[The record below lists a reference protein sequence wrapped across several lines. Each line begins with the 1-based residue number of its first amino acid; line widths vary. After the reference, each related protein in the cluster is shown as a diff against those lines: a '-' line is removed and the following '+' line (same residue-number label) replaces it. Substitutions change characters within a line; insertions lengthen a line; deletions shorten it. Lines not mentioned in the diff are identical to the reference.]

1 MAGRIRDEDI
11 ALVREQSPIAEVIGE
26 YLQLRNAGG
35 GSLKGL
41 CPFHDEKTPSF
52 NVTPARGLW
61 YCFSCA
67 DGGDV
72 IRFVEKVDNLTF
84 PEAVER
90 LGARAGIE
98 LTYEQGGHVP
108 GHEQSRRRRL
118 LAAHQAAAEF
128 YAERLRAP
136 VAAPARQF
144 LSERGFELAD
154 AEGFGCGYA
163 PAEWEALTRHL
174 RGRGFTDSELLL
186 SGLASQ
192 GRRGPVDR
200 FRGRLV
206 WPIRDLTGDVIAF
219 GARKLDP
226 EDTGPKYLNT
236 PETPLFKK
244 SSVLYGADLAKREI
258 AHRRQAV
265 IVEGYTDVMACHL
278 SGVPT
283 AVATSGTSFGDGHVK
298 VLRRLLMDADQF
310 LGEVVF
316 TFDGDAAGQRA
327 ALRAFDLEERFV
339 TQTFVAVQAD
349 GLDPCDLRVKH
360 GPEAVRDLVA
370 RRVPVFEFAIRS
382 ELAKYNLETNEGR
395 IAALDASARIIARI
409 KDRGLRDRYA
419 VSLDRWLGMLNE
431 EFVLARVRE
440 HAARAQGR
448 AGVGGSGPGRNPS
461 GPAGAGPGRV
471 RGGPGGPVRP
481 GGPGSGAPGGPGMA
495 GGPGARGARGGPG
508 APPGPGG
515 GTAGGSGIAAGGAA
529 RAGGPAAAG
538 SDAEAGGSAR
548 AGGLAEP
555 VRYDLAD
562 PVIQVEREALKL
574 AVQRPALCGPA
585 FDVLGPAAF
594 TAPPHAAV
602 RELIDSCGGARGA
615 AGVQVWVA
623 RLRDAAP
630 DDQIRGFVTRLAVE
644 ALRVPR
650 ADGEPDTRYAD
661 AVLARVEELAVS
673 RRIAEVKSRLQRL
686 NPVDAQPEYNRTFG
700 DLVALEQRRK
710 ALVEK
715 AAGAF

>member
-1 MAGRIRDEDI
+1 VAGRIRDEDI
-11 ALVREQSPIAEVIGE
+11 ALVRERSPIAEVVGD

-72 IRFVEKVDNLTF
+72 IKFVEKVDNLSF

-90 LGARAGIE
+90 LAARAGLE
-98 LTYEQGGHVP
+98 LTYEQGGAVP
-108 GHEQSRRRRL
+108 GQEHSQRRRL
-118 LAAHQAAAEF
+118 LAAHAAASEF
-128 YAERLRAP
+128 YAERLRTLA
-136 VAAPARQF
+136 AAPARAF
-144 LSERGFELAD
+144 LTERGFELAD
-154 AEGFGCGYA
+154 AERFGAGYA

-174 RGRGFTDSELLL
+174 RGRGFTEAELLL

-192 GRRGPVDR
+192 GKRGPVDR

-219 GARKLDP
+219 GARKLAVD
-226 EDTGPKYLNT
+226 DDGPKYLNT

-278 SGVPT
+278 AGVPT
-283 AVATSGTSFGDGHVK
+283 AVATCGTSFGDGHVK

-310 LGEVVF
+310 RGEVVF

-327 ALRAFDLEERFV
+327 VLRAFDLEERFV
-339 TQTFVAVQAD
+339 TQTFVAVQPD
-349 GLDPCDLRVKH
+349 GLDPCDLRCKY
-360 GPEAVRDLVA
+360 GDGAVRDLVA

-382 ELAKYNLETNEGR
+382 ELAKHDLDTNEGR
-395 IAALDASARIIARI
+395 LAALDAAARIIARI
-409 KDRGLRDRYA
+409 KDRGLINRYA
-419 VSLDRWLGMLNE
+419 VSLDKWLGMLDE
-431 EFVLARVRE
+431 EFVRSRVLEQASR
-440 HAARAQGR
+440 R
-448 AGVGGSGPGRNPS
+448 GGSR
-461 GPAGAGPGRV
+461 
-471 RGGPGGPVRP
+471 RP
-481 GGPGSGAPGGPGMA
+481 GG
-495 GGPGARGARGGPG
+495 R
-508 APPGPGG
+508 
-515 GTAGGSGIAAGGAA
+515 
-529 RAGGPAAAG
+529 AAAPAWPRHPG
-538 SDAEAGGSAR
+538 EAPRRQSPGQDGGQNGRPGVAREEAGSEEQA
-548 AGGLAEP
+548 P
-555 VRYDLAD
+555 YDLGD

-594 TAPPHAAV
+594 TAEPHVAV
-602 RELIDSCGGARGA
+602 RELIDGCGGARGA
-615 AGVQVWVA
+615 ASVQEWVA
-623 RLRDAAP
+623 RLRDTAP
-630 DDQIRGFVTRLAVE
+630 DDRVRGFVTRLAVE
-644 ALRVPR
+644 PLRVPR

-686 NPVDAQPEYNRTFG
+686 NPVEAQSDYNRTFG

>member
-11 ALVREQSPIAEVIGE
+11 ALVREQSPIAEVVGE

-72 IRFVEKVDNLTF
+72 IRFVEKVDNLSF

-90 LGARAGIE
+90 LAARAGIE
-98 LTYEQGGHVP
+98 LTYEQGGSVP
-108 GHEQSRRRRL
+108 GHEQSMRRRM

-128 YAERLRAP
+128 YAERLHGP
-136 VAAPARQF
+136 PAAPAREF
-144 LSERGFELAD
+144 LAERGFELAD
-154 AEGFGCGYA
+154 AEPFGCGYA

-174 RGRGFTDSELLL
+174 RGRGFSDSELLL

-226 EDTGPKYLNT
+226 DDNGPKYLNT

-327 ALRAFDLEERFV
+327 VLRAFDLEERFV
-339 TQTFVAVQAD
+339 TQTFVAVQSD

-382 ELAKYNLETNEGR
+382 ELAKHNLETNEGR
-395 IAALDASARIIARI
+395 LAALDASARIIARI

-431 EFVLARVRE
+431 DFVLARVRQ
-440 HAARAQGR
+440 HAARGPVRPGA
-448 AGVGGSGPGRNPS
+448 AVTGPGR
-461 GPAGAGPGRV
+461 GPAGTGPGQAGRGPGRPGGS
-471 RGGPGGPVRP
+471 GGPGGPA
-481 GGPGSGAPGGPGMA
+481 GP
-495 GGPGARGARGGPG
+495 GGPG
-508 APPGPGG
+508 APGARGLRDGPGAPATGGPMGPGAPGPGTAG
-515 GTAGGSGIAAGGAA
+515 PGTAWRGAPGQEGSGPEAGGAA
-529 RAGGPAAAG
+529 
-538 SDAEAGGSAR
+538 ESA
-548 AGGLAEP
+548 P
-555 VRYDLAD
+555 YDLAD

-602 RELIDSCGGARGA
+602 RELIDGCGGARGA
-615 AGVQVWVA
+615 ASAQEWVT

-630 DDQIRGFVTRLAVE
+630 DDQIRGFVTQLAVE

-673 RRIAEVKSRLQRL
+673 RRIAQVKSRLQRL
-686 NPVDAQPEYNRTFG
+686 NPVDARAEYNRTFG

>member
-1 MAGRIRDEDI
+1 VAGRIRDEDI
-11 ALVREQSPIAEVIGE
+11 ALVREQSPIADVVGE

-72 IRFVEKVDNLTF
+72 IKFVEKVDNLSF
-84 PEAVER
+84 PEAIER
-90 LGARAGIE
+90 LAARAGIE
-98 LTYEQGGHVP
+98 LRYEQGGHVP
-108 GHEQSRRRRL
+108 GQEHSQRRRL

-128 YAERLRAP
+128 YTERLRTP
-136 VAAPARQF
+136 PAAPARAF
-144 LSERGFELAD
+144 LAEREFDLA
-154 AEGFGCGYA
+154 AVEPFGVGYA

-174 RGRGFTDSELLL
+174 RGRGFTDAELLL

-200 FRGRLV
+200 FRGRLM
-206 WPIRDLTGDVIAF
+206 WPIRDLGGDVIAF
-219 GARKLDP
+219 GARKLSA
-226 EDTGPKYLNT
+226 EDDGPKYLNT

-244 SSVLYGADLAKREI
+244 SSVLYGADLAKRDI

-278 SGVPT
+278 AGVTT

-310 LGEVVF
+310 RGEVVF

-349 GLDPCDLRVKH
+349 GLDPCDLRVKQ

-370 RRVPVFEFAIRS
+370 RRVPVFEFAIHS
-382 ELAKYNLETNEGR
+382 ELAKHNLDTNEGKL
-395 IAALDASARIIARI
+395 AALDAAARIIARI
-409 KDRGLRDRYA
+409 KDRGLINRYA
-419 VSLDRWLGMLNE
+419 VSLDRWLGLLDE
-431 EFVLARVRE
+431 EFVRSRVLE
-440 HAARAQGR
+440 QAARQGGARAADGR
-448 AGVGGSGPGRNPS
+448 ADRASAGQAGSRGSSAPQRRQS
-461 GPAGAGPGRV
+461 ASEGAQRDGQH
-471 RGGPGGPVRP
+471 
-481 GGPGSGAPGGPGMA
+481 
-495 GGPGARGARGGPG
+495 
-508 APPGPGG
+508 GG
-515 GTAGGSGIAAGGAA
+515 GRGDAAPQEQA
-529 RAGGPAAAG
+529 
-538 SDAEAGGSAR
+538 
-548 AGGLAEP
+548 
-555 VRYDLAD
+555 RYDLGD

-594 TAPPHAAV
+594 TAEPHVAV
-602 RELIDSCGGARGA
+602 RELIDGCGGARGA
-615 AGVQVWVA
+615 AGVQEWVA

-630 DDQIRGFVTRLAVE
+630 DDRVRGFVTRLAVE
-644 ALRVPR
+644 PLRVAR
-650 ADGEPDTRYAD
+650 ADGEADTRYAD

-686 NPVDAQPEYNRTFG
+686 NPVEAQSEYNRTFG